1 MFQMKEQDKTS
12 EEQLRRVETGN
23 LLKKEFSVKT
33 VKMTQDLRKRREAQ
47 TKKIEEMFNKELE
60 DIKD

>member
-23 LLKKEFSVKT
+23 LLKKELRIMT
-33 VKMTQDLRKRREAQ
+33 VKMIRDIRKRMGAL
-47 TKKIEEMFNKELE
+47 TKKIQEN
-60 DIKD
+60 IKS

>member
-1 MFQMKEQDKTS
+1 M
-12 EEQLRRVETGN
+12 ETGN
-23 LLKKEFSVKT
+23 LLKKEFCVKT